1 MFPAVHKIEGLMLLN
16 MMRTLFLLTLSLI
29 ALSADASSS
38 SLQQSL
44 VTPIKIGIWRAT
56 SHHGKRNNVPSTAS
70 NGIIVRHQYDVR
82 GGGAAVATNGNN
94 PPMKLLRWVR
104 CHLAMLH

>member
-1 MFPAVHKIEGLMLLN
+1 
-16 MMRTLFLLTLSLI
+16 MMRTLFLFTLSLI

-44 VTPIKIGIWRAT
+44 VTPIKIGIWRAA
-56 SHHGKRNNVPSTAS
+56 SHHHGRRNAAS
-70 NGIIVRHQYDVR
+70 LDAPTSDDIIVRQQYDVR
-82 GGGAAVATNGNN
+82 GGGASGATNGNK

-104 CHLAMLH
+104 CHFAVLR